1 MKKRILVSILIIVS
15 IFIIPGCDSK
25 NNDNKI
31 NNNVN
36 SKKETKEKES
46 SSNEVINSVKV
57 TINGK
62 QYTIQLEDNE
72 TAESFVNLLPQEFNM
87 SELNGN
93 EKYIYLDTTL
103 PTNSSNPKH
112 INSGDVML
120 YGNNCL
126 VIFYKSFDT
135 SYSYTEIG
143 HIDNLDNLGNGSITA
158 KFEK

>member
-1 MKKRILVSILIIVS
+1 MKERILVSILIIVS

-46 SSNEVINSVKV
+46 NSNEVINSVKV

-62 QYTIQLEDNE
+62 QYKIQLEDNE

-135 SYSYTEIG
+135 SYSYTIIG

>member
-1 MKKRILVSILIIVS
+1 MKERILVSILIIVS

-46 SSNEVINSVKV
+46 NSNEVINSVKV

-135 SYSYTEIG
+135 SYSYTIIG